1 MNSKLKT
8 DLQDYLQGK
17 EYFKELCLLFCP
29 YYVGPNYS
37 PSEEYDG
44 VLLVAEGVFL
54 EEGNFSDPTKKDTY
68 DPFKKPDVFYS
79 GKYDIEKLK
88 KELTQDIGCSLDSF
102 VEGNKEKLKARNIDR
117 AEFDRNPLLEKLLNT
132 LSKSG
137 ASIDDISVCRFFLRP
152 CALEGR
158 FDKKIPDKLLD
169 TYFVEKDKKES
180 LRWLMRVIETLK
192 PKRMYFFSQKLAN
205 AISKA
210 YKEQFGGDF
219 KKYLEEKNILNDL
232 DSTWDS
238 DKLRLDRILQGKKV
252 KGQKE
257 LELLTAE
264 LLKIERKI
272 RRGKLEE
279 VHNDFSAVVN
289 EIAAIVSFHGERVKA
304 CGGRGE
310 RKKNSDEKK
319 KALLAERRERME
331 LARKK
336 RWVKIRTEQPDDFR
350 TVENLT
356 REAFW
361 NVYRPGC
368 IEHYVLH
375 CYRKDSGF
383 VPELSLVMEIQGEII
398 GHVMYAWWRI
408 DADDGRKIRMMTFG
422 PISIR
427 PDYKRK
433 GFGTKLLNHSMEI
446 AKKMGAGCLL
456 ICGNIEFYGKCG
468 FVPAIEKGIRYA
480 EDPEATYLLCKELD
494 EGFLDGITGSYSVP
508 PPYSVDEND
517 EAFKK
522 YDAEF
527 PPKEKLVLPGQLG

>member
-1 MNSKLKT
+1 MNSNLKT

-17 EYFKELCLLFCP
+17 EYFKELCPLFCP

-54 EEGNFSDPTKKDTY
+54 EEGNFSDPQKKDTY

-88 KELTQDIGCSLDSF
+88 KELTQDIGLSLDSF
-102 VEGNKEKLKARNIDR
+102 VEGNKENLKARNIDR

-152 CALEGR
+152 CAFEGC

-169 TYFVEKDKKES
+169 TYFVEEDKGEGIKW
-180 LRWLMRVIETLK
+180 LRRVIETLK

-210 YKEQFGGDF
+210 YKEQFGRDF
-219 KKYLEEKNILNDL
+219 KKDLEEKNILNDL

-238 DKLRLDRILQGKKV
+238 DKLRLDRILEGKKV
-252 KGQKE
+252 NGQKR

-264 LLKIERKI
+264 LVKIERKI
-272 RRGKLEE
+272 RRGKLED
-279 VHNDFSAVVN
+279 VRNDFGAVVN
-289 EIAAIVSFHGERVKA
+289 EIAAIVRCHGERVKA
-304 CGGRGE
+304 CGSRGE

-336 RWVKIRTEQPDDFR
+336 RWVKIRTEQPDDFEK
-350 TVENLT
+350 VENLT
-356 REAFW
+356 REVF
-361 NVYRPGC
+361 RPGC

-375 CYRKDSGF
+375 RYRKDSGF

-398 GHVMYAWWRI
+398 GHVMYAWWHI
-408 DADDGRKIRMMTFG
+408 DSDDGRKIRMMTFR

-427 PDYKRK
+427 PDYQGK

-456 ICGNIEFYGKCG
+456 IRGDIEFFGKCG
-468 FVPAIEKGIRYA
+468 FIPATEKGIRCA
-480 EDPEATYLLCKELD
+480 DNPEATDLLCKELD
-494 EGFLDGITGSYSVP
+494 EGFLDGITGSYSAP
-508 PPYSVDEND
+508 PPYSVDKND